1 VGRTNANVPDEILVL
16 AGLFSFAGEI
26 TVCTKSARMLRVDF
40 KNNDKLS
47 TLSAI
52 ATVQHSSVAK
62 PKNLRKKGI
71 NIR

>member
-1 VGRTNANVPDEILVL
+1 
-16 AGLFSFAGEI
+16 
-26 TVCTKSARMLRVDF
+26 MLRVDF

-71 NIR
+71 NIS